1 MVGEE
6 TRAALDGELIER
18 QVLAGQ
24 RQRPL
29 ELGRPGLLGLAGPGI
44 DQVEGIA
51 REVPARIVRTALGWR
66 TGALSGTPFDLE
78 RYLVAQASS
87 AVTAVPECVTEAGS

>member
-6 TRAALDGELIER
+6 ARAALDGELIER

-29 ELGRPGLLGLAGPGI
+29 ELDRPGLLGLAGPGI
-44 DQVEGIA
+44 DQVE
-51 REVPARIVRTALGWR
+51 E
-66 TGALSGTPFDLE
+66 
-78 RYLVAQASS
+78 
-87 AVTAVPECVTEAGS
+87 